1 MSRSA
6 TPEEIRRV
14 RQALG
19 EDQLAF
25 GARFFVTRRTVI
37 RWEKTGHIFRRWSGW
52 LRGDGKSESEIWL
65 DAVENASMQR
75 ATAISARKPK
85 AARRRQS
92 AKKAVAVKRR
102 RGSAARRRPVVK
114 GKTARARR

>member
-1 MSRSA
+1 MTAEA
-6 TPEEIRRV
+6 TGEEIRRV

-19 EDQLAF
+19 EDQTKF
-25 GARFFVTRRTVI
+25 GARFDVTRRTVI
-37 RWEKTGHIFRRWSGW
+37 RWEKSGHRFRWWGAW
-52 LRGDGKSESEIWL
+52 LRENGKADSDLWL
-65 DAVENASMQR
+65 DAVKNSSR
-75 ATAISARKPK
+75 KSATAIAARKPK

-114 GKTARARR
+114 GKAGRARR